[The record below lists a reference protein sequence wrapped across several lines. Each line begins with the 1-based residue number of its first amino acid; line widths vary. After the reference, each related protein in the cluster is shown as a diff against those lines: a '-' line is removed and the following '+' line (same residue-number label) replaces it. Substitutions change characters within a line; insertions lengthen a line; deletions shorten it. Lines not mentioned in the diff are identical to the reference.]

1 MAFSRRHILKWAF
14 AGAVASGLAP
24 KASFLEC
31 LRAKS
36 LPIKLGVTDWNLKQE
51 CKLEA
56 VGLAKKIGFDGV
68 EISIGKGTEKLPLSN
83 PDLQH
88 QYVAESKKHNLPIAS
103 TCLEIL
109 HRNVLKS
116 DRLAQRW
123 VADSIPIT
131 KSVGAKVILLP
142 FFGKGALKTHQE
154 MDYVADYLKEIAPEA
169 EKTKVILGLE
179 NTISAEDNVRILDRV
194 KSKAVLV
201 YYDIGNSTQGGFDIL
216 KEIHWLGKERIC
228 EFHIKDNPNFLGKG
242 PINIPAVVDAIAE
255 IGFSGWAHLETDCPT
270 GSVEADMATNLKY
283 LRDLAAKI

>member
-1 MAFSRRHILKWAF
+1 MAFSRREFLKWIA
-14 AGAVASGLAP
+14 AGTVASGLAP
-24 KASFLEC
+24 KISYLEC
-31 LRAKS
+31 LRAKN
-36 LPIKLGVTDWNLKQE
+36 LPVKIGVTDWNLKQE

-56 VGLAKKIGFDGV
+56 VALAKKVGFDGV
-68 EISIGKGTEKLPLSN
+68 EISIGKGNKKLPLSS
-83 PDLQH
+83 PDLQT
-88 QYVAESKKHNLPIAS
+88 QYVTESKKHDLPIAS

-109 HRNVLKS
+109 HKNVLKS
-116 DRLAQRW
+116 DPLAQRW

-131 KSVGAKVILLP
+131 KNVGARVILLP

-154 MDYVADYLKEIAPEA
+154 MDYVADYLKEIASEA
-169 EKTKVILGLE
+169 EKARVILGLE

-194 KSKAVLV
+194 KSRAVLV

-216 KEIHWLGKERIC
+216 KEIRWLGKERIC

-270 GSVEADMATNLKY
+270 GSVEADMASNLKY
-283 LRDLAAKI
+283 IRDLVAKI

>member
-1 MAFSRRHILKWAF
+1 MAFSRRHILKWAV
-14 AGAVASGLAP
+14 AGTVASGLAP

-88 QYVAESKKHNLPIAS
+88 QYVGESKKHNLPIAS
-103 TCLEIL
+103 TCL
-109 HRNVLKS
+109 
-116 DRLAQRW
+116 
-123 VADSIPIT
+123 
-131 KSVGAKVILLP
+131 
-142 FFGKGALKTHQE
+142 
-154 MDYVADYLKEIAPEA
+154 
-169 EKTKVILGLE
+169 
-179 NTISAEDNVRILDRV
+179 DNVRILDRV

-216 KEIHWLGKERIC
+216 KEIRWLGKERIC

-242 PINIPAVVDAIAE
+242 PINIPAVVEAIAQ

-270 GSVEADMATNLKY
+270 DSVEADIATNLKY
-283 LRDLAAKI
+283 LRALVRHA